1 MCPVKKHIVN
11 GRFLILLISLAFCS
25 ALVADQHSSPVN
37 DWDYSNQA
45 SNQVIDHTLWQSL
58 LNTYLDQS
66 DPSAVNLF
74 NYAAVNKKDRE
85 QLDRYL
91 SNLEKVDPSQ
101 LSRAEQKAYWINFY
115 NALTIKVVLEE
126 YPVDSIKKVGSFFNL
141 GPWDNAL
148 VKVNQRELSLNDI
161 EHGILRPIFQDPR
174 IHYAVNCAS
183 YSCPNLLDTAFTAA
197 NTESLLETAAKD
209 YINHPRGV
217 SLQGQTLRLSS
228 IFDWYA
234 EDFGDN
240 EQDLLAHLRRYA
252 RPELSTQL
260 KGFKGDI
267 DYHYDWS
274 LNDTP

>member
-11 GRFLILLISLAFCS
+11 GHFLIFLFSLAFCS

-37 DWDYSNQA
+37 DWDYSNQV

-74 NYAAVNKKDRE
+74 NYAAVNKKDRQ

-234 EDFGDN
+234 EDFGND

-252 RPELSTQL
+252 TPELSTQL
-260 KGFKGDI
+260 KDFEGDI

>member
-74 NYAAVNKKDRE
+74 NYAAVNKKDRQ

-91 SNLEKVDPSQ
+91 SNLEKIDPSQ